1 LSIFDRIRRHGF
13 FGSLRLIP
21 VNIWYH
27 TPKRFQNYLTLA
39 AGKLAPGLYDY
50 FWLRRNPRERAALD
64 AFISAASPDKLA
76 ERRSIV
82 KSVATV
88 HRSVECG
95 HLQEEM
101 LEVISQILDF
111 RADVDGVV
119 VEAGTYMGASAAKF
133 SWACAH
139 RGRRLVIFDS
149 FEGLPHH
156 NEPHDHTIFGEKAR
170 FNQGDYK
177 GSLDIV
183 KNNIGTYGSLANCEF
198 VKGWYEDTMP
208 TFDQSVIVAYI
219 DVDLANSTRTC
230 LKYLFPR
237 LVRGGVIFSQDGHLP
252 LVIDVMADANFWQEA
267 VGVDPPRIIGLGS
280 RKLVQIWKD

>member
-1 LSIFDRIRRHGF
+1 LSLLTRILRHGF
-13 FGSLRLIP
+13 FGLLRLIP
-21 VNIWYH
+21 VNVRYY
-27 TPKRFQNYLTLA
+27 TPEPVKRYLKTA
-39 AGKLAPGLYDY
+39 AGKLVPGFYDY

-64 AFISAASPDKLA
+64 AFINAAPPGKLE
-76 ERRSIV
+76 ERKAIV
-82 KSVATV
+82 KSVAKV
-88 HRSVECG
+88 HRSVGCG

-111 RADVDGVV
+111 RNDIDGVV
-119 VEAGTYMGASAAKF
+119 VEAGTYLGASAAKF

-149 FEGLPHH
+149 FEGLPNHD
-156 NEPHDHTIFGEKAR
+156 EPHDHTIFGEEAK

-177 GSLDIV
+177 GSLDTV
-183 KNNIGTYGSLANCEF
+183 EKNIRRYGRFGNCEF

-208 TFDQSVIVAYI
+208 TFDRSVIVAYT

-252 LVIDVMADANFWQEA
+252 LVIDVMADANFWREA
-267 VGVDPPRIIGLGS
+267 VGVEPPRIIGLGS